1 MNAFH
6 DHNVELKKLNMEEYA
21 MHHSSEVPF
30 IQFSKMGQIGNF
42 QFQNTLLSELEACLH
57 DTVYIS

>member
-6 DHNVELKKLNMEEYA
+6 DHKVELKKLNMEEYA

-42 QFQNTLLSELEACLH
+42 
-57 DTVYIS
+57 

>member
-1 MNAFH
+1 MKYHSTNKGKEGLRHMNAFH
-6 DHNVELKKLNMEEYA
+6 DHKVELKKLNMEEYA

-42 QFQNTLLSELEACLH
+42 
-57 DTVYIS
+57 